1 MTTITMFESVTKTDK
16 PHFIDV
22 VLALDRIASGRSA
35 ESVLAIRAGNP
46 ELKKSLPVALF
57 SGTFS
62 IRKDDALETHSGLIV
77 LDFDHVSAEA
87 SKAMLSTDEYV
98 YACWI
103 SPSGQGLKAL
113 VKISNPERHREHFRA
128 LQTYYESTYGLEA
141 DPSGINESRACFESY
156 DPELVLNDNSKVFGG
171 MLKEQKENQVAHM
184 KELHTDYE
192 KLSVVA
198 SMVRRAQDGEKHAVL
213 LRAAILCGGYVAA
226 GRMEEDEAERV
237 LLREIEKKNN
247 VENLSLAKTTIRDGI
262 AEGKKIPIRDVI
274 KDEARIRREMQIND
288 GDMSFISSDDIDHK
302 WIEKFAKGEIVRG
315 LSTGFEVLDQHF
327 LLKREL
333 TIING
338 HSNVGK
344 TTMAQ
349 FLMVASAV
357 KHGWR
362 WVVYSS
368 ENKTASFKMRLM
380 EFLLDKPIDMMNYDE
395 RTVAFKWV
403 NKHFTVISN
412 AQVYSYSDLLIFA
425 EKLVRQERYDGY
437 LIDPYNSLKIT
448 VSKNNQGITS
458 HEYHYEAAS
467 EFLTFTTQNDIALW
481 VNAHAITDAVRRKG
495 ADGLPVAPM
504 AEDTEGGG
512 KWVNRADS
520 VLTFH
525 RKVQHPDPEIRFRT
539 EIHVRKVRNT
549 ETGGGN
555 TPYDQPVLFE
565 LNYTRTGMNPM
576 FGKKTFRAMHLNSG
590 SIDLT

>member
-1 MTTITMFESVTKTDK
+1 M
-16 PHFIDV
+16 
-22 VLALDRIASGRSA
+22 
-35 ESVLAIRAGNP
+35 
-46 ELKKSLPVALF
+46 
-57 SGTFS
+57 
-62 IRKDDALETHSGLIV
+62 
-77 LDFDHVSAEA
+77 
-87 SKAMLSTDEYV
+87 
-98 YACWI
+98 
-103 SPSGQGLKAL
+103 
-113 VKISNPERHREHFRA
+113 
-128 LQTYYESTYGLEA
+128 
-141 DPSGINESRACFESY
+141 
-156 DPELVLNDNSKVFGG
+156 LNDNSKVFGG

-247 VENLSLAKTTIRDGI
+247 VENLSLAKVTIKDGI
-262 AEGKKIPIRDVI
+262 AEGKKMPIRDVI
-274 KDEARIRREMQIND
+274 EDETRIRREMQIND
-288 GDMSFISSDDIDHK
+288 GDMSFISSDDTDYN

-448 VSKNNQGITS
+448 MSKNNQGITS

-565 LNYTRTGMNPM
+565 LNYTRTGMHPM
-576 FGKKTFRAMHLNSG
+576 FGKKTFRPMHLNSG

>member
-1 MTTITMFESVTKTDK
+1 
-16 PHFIDV
+16 
-22 VLALDRIASGRSA
+22 
-35 ESVLAIRAGNP
+35 
-46 ELKKSLPVALF
+46 
-57 SGTFS
+57 
-62 IRKDDALETHSGLIV
+62 
-77 LDFDHVSAEA
+77 
-87 SKAMLSTDEYV
+87 
-98 YACWI
+98 
-103 SPSGQGLKAL
+103 
-113 VKISNPERHREHFRA
+113 
-128 LQTYYESTYGLEA
+128 
-141 DPSGINESRACFESY
+141 
-156 DPELVLNDNSKVFGG
+156 
-171 MLKEQKENQVAHM
+171 
-184 KELHTDYE
+184 
-192 KLSVVA
+192 
-198 SMVRRAQDGEKHAVL
+198 
-213 LRAAILCGGYVAA
+213 
-226 GRMEEDEAERV
+226 
-237 LLREIEKKNN
+237 
-247 VENLSLAKTTIRDGI
+247 
-262 AEGKKIPIRDVI
+262 
-274 KDEARIRREMQIND
+274 MQIND

-368 ENKTASFKMRLM
+368 ENRTASFKMRLM

-448 VSKNNQGITS
+448 MSKNNQGITS

-565 LNYTRTGMNPM
+565 LNYTRTGMHPM
-576 FGKKTFRAMHLNSG
+576 FGKKSFRPMHLNSG
-590 SIDLT
+590 SLDLT